1 MFLQLQHGGRIGHP
15 DNSGGLTPVAPSPIA
30 LPDTIFTSGGHRPA
44 VVPREMTT
52 EDIRE
57 TVHDFAAGARR
68 ADEAGFAGVEV
79 HGGNGYLLHQFL
91 ASGTNHRTDAYGG
104 SAAGRI
110 RFVREVVEAVAEAI
124 GPDRVGLRIAPG
136 VTANGMHE
144 DDADDVY
151 PALVDALS
159 DSGLGYLRRRF
170 RGHHARPCFGQGER
184 RMTALLE
191 VEDLRVAYGKIEAV
205 KGISFS
211 VDAGE
216 VVTLI
221 GTNGAGKT
229 TTLRTLSGLLKP
241 VGGQIKFEGK
251 SLRKIPAHKIV
262 SLGLAHSP
270 EGRHIFP
277 RMTIEENLLLGA
289 FLRKD
294 TPGIAKDVQRAYDLF
309 PILGERRK
317 QAAGTL
323 SGGEQQMLAMGRA
336 LMSQPK
342 LLMLDEPSMGLS
354 PIMMQKIMATIA
366 ELKAQGTT
374 ILLVEQNAQAAL
386 ALADHGHVMEIGK
399 VVLSGTGQD
408 LLHDESVRK
417 AYLGED

>member
-1 MFLQLQHGGRIGHP
+1 
-15 DNSGGLTPVAPSPIA
+15 
-30 LPDTIFTSGGHRPA
+30 
-44 VVPREMTT
+44 
-52 EDIRE
+52 
-57 TVHDFAAGARR
+57 
-68 ADEAGFAGVEV
+68 
-79 HGGNGYLLHQFL
+79 
-91 ASGTNHRTDAYGG
+91 
-104 SAAGRI
+104 
-110 RFVREVVEAVAEAI
+110 
-124 GPDRVGLRIAPG
+124 
-136 VTANGMHE
+136 
-144 DDADDVY
+144 
-151 PALVDALS
+151 
-159 DSGLGYLRRRF
+159 
-170 RGHHARPCFGQGER
+170 
-184 RMTALLE
+184 MTALLE

-205 KGISFS
+205 KGISFK
-211 VDAGE
+211 VEEGE

-229 TTLRTLSGLLKP
+229 TTLRTLSGLIKP
-241 VGGQIKFEGK
+241 LAGQIKFNGK
-251 SLRKIPAHKIV
+251 SLRRVPAHQVV

-277 RMTIEENLLLGA
+277 RMTIEDNLRLGA

-294 TPGIAKDVQRAYDLF
+294 SDGINKDIQRAYDLF

-354 PIMMQKIMATIA
+354 PIMMQKIMATIT
-366 ELKAQGTT
+366 ELREQGTT

-386 ALADHGHVMEIGK
+386 SLANHAHVMEIGSI
-399 VVLSGTGQD
+399 VLSGTGQD
-408 LLHDESVRK
+408 LLHDDSVRK

>member
-1 MFLQLQHGGRIGHP
+1 M
-15 DNSGGLTPVAPSPIA
+15 A
-30 LPDTIFTSGGHRPA
+30 
-44 VVPREMTT
+44 
-52 EDIRE
+52 
-57 TVHDFAAGARR
+57 
-68 ADEAGFAGVEV
+68 
-79 HGGNGYLLHQFL
+79 
-91 ASGTNHRTDAYGG
+91 
-104 SAAGRI
+104 
-110 RFVREVVEAVAEAI
+110 
-124 GPDRVGLRIAPG
+124 
-136 VTANGMHE
+136 
-144 DDADDVY
+144 
-151 PALVDALS
+151 
-159 DSGLGYLRRRF
+159 
-170 RGHHARPCFGQGER
+170 
-184 RMTALLE
+184 ALLE

-205 KGISFS
+205 KGISFT

-229 TTLRTLSGLLKP
+229 TTLRTISGLIKP
-241 VGGQIKFEGK
+241 LGGQIRFNGR
-251 SLRKIPAHKIV
+251 SLRKVPAHQIV

-277 RMTIEENLLLGA
+277 RMSIEDNLRLGA

-294 TPGIAKDVQRAYDLF
+294 QDGINQDIQRAYDLF

-336 LMSQPK
+336 LMSRPK

-354 PIMMQKIMATIA
+354 PIMMQKIMATIV
-366 ELKAQGTT
+366 ELRSQGTT

-386 ALADHGHVMEIGK
+386 SLADQGHVMEIGTIA
-399 VVLSGTGQD
+399 LSGTGRD

>member
-1 MFLQLQHGGRIGHP
+1 
-15 DNSGGLTPVAPSPIA
+15 
-30 LPDTIFTSGGHRPA
+30 
-44 VVPREMTT
+44 
-52 EDIRE
+52 
-57 TVHDFAAGARR
+57 
-68 ADEAGFAGVEV
+68 
-79 HGGNGYLLHQFL
+79 
-91 ASGTNHRTDAYGG
+91 
-104 SAAGRI
+104 
-110 RFVREVVEAVAEAI
+110 
-124 GPDRVGLRIAPG
+124 
-136 VTANGMHE
+136 
-144 DDADDVY
+144 
-151 PALVDALS
+151 
-159 DSGLGYLRRRF
+159 
-170 RGHHARPCFGQGER
+170 
-184 RMTALLE
+184 MTALLE

-211 VDAGE
+211 VEEGQA
-216 VVTLI
+216 VTLI

-241 VGGQIKFEGK
+241 TSGK
-251 SLRKIPAHKIV
+251 IVFDGRPLTGVPAHKIV

-277 RMTIEENLLLGA
+277 RLTIAENLQLGA

-294 TPGIAKDVQRAYDLF
+294 TAGIEADIRHVYDLF

-317 QAAGTL
+317 QASGTL

-336 LMSQPK
+336 LMSRPK

-354 PIMMQKIMATIA
+354 PIMMQKIMATIR
-366 ELKAQGTT
+366 ELRSQGTT

-386 ALADHGHVMEIGK
+386 SLADQAHVMEIGRIA
-399 VVLSGTGQD
+399 LSGSGPS

>member
-1 MFLQLQHGGRIGHP
+1 
-15 DNSGGLTPVAPSPIA
+15 
-30 LPDTIFTSGGHRPA
+30 
-44 VVPREMTT
+44 
-52 EDIRE
+52 
-57 TVHDFAAGARR
+57 
-68 ADEAGFAGVEV
+68 
-79 HGGNGYLLHQFL
+79 
-91 ASGTNHRTDAYGG
+91 
-104 SAAGRI
+104 
-110 RFVREVVEAVAEAI
+110 
-124 GPDRVGLRIAPG
+124 
-136 VTANGMHE
+136 
-144 DDADDVY
+144 
-151 PALVDALS
+151 
-159 DSGLGYLRRRF
+159 
-170 RGHHARPCFGQGER
+170 
-184 RMTALLE
+184 MTALLE
-191 VEDLRVAYGKIEAV
+191 VEDLKVAYGKIEAV

-211 VDAGE
+211 VEEGQ

-241 VGGQIKFEGK
+241 LSGK
-251 SLRKIPAHKIV
+251 ITFAGTPLNAVPAHKIV
-262 SLGLAHSP
+262 SMGIAHSP
-270 EGRHIFP
+270 EGRRIFP
-277 RMTIEENLLLGA
+277 RLTIAENLQLGA

-294 TPGIAKDVQRAYDLF
+294 TAGIQKDIERAYDLF

-354 PIMMQKIMATIA
+354 PIMMQKIMSTIA
-366 ELKAQGTT
+366 ELKSQGTT

-386 ALADHGHVMEIGK
+386 SLADQGHVMEVGSI
-399 VVLSGTGQD
+399 VLSGTGQD

>member
-1 MFLQLQHGGRIGHP
+1 
-15 DNSGGLTPVAPSPIA
+15 
-30 LPDTIFTSGGHRPA
+30 
-44 VVPREMTT
+44 
-52 EDIRE
+52 
-57 TVHDFAAGARR
+57 
-68 ADEAGFAGVEV
+68 
-79 HGGNGYLLHQFL
+79 
-91 ASGTNHRTDAYGG
+91 
-104 SAAGRI
+104 
-110 RFVREVVEAVAEAI
+110 
-124 GPDRVGLRIAPG
+124 
-136 VTANGMHE
+136 
-144 DDADDVY
+144 
-151 PALVDALS
+151 
-159 DSGLGYLRRRF
+159 
-170 RGHHARPCFGQGER
+170 
-184 RMTALLE
+184 MTALLE

-205 KGISFS
+205 KGISFK
-211 VDAGE
+211 VEEGE

-229 TTLRTLSGLLKP
+229 TTLRTLSGLIKP
-241 VGGQIKFEGK
+241 LTGQIKFNGK
-251 SLRKIPAHKIV
+251 SLRKIPAHQVV

-277 RMTIEENLLLGA
+277 RMSIEDNLRLGA

-294 TPGIAKDVQRAYDLF
+294 SDGIAKDIQRAYELF

-354 PIMMQKIMATIA
+354 PIMMQKIMATIT
-366 ELKAQGTT
+366 ELRDQGTT

-386 ALADHGHVMEIGK
+386 SLANHAHVMEVGSI
-399 VVLSGTGQD
+399 VLSGTGQD
-408 LLHDESVRK
+408 LLHDDSVRK

>member
-1 MFLQLQHGGRIGHP
+1 
-15 DNSGGLTPVAPSPIA
+15 
-30 LPDTIFTSGGHRPA
+30 
-44 VVPREMTT
+44 
-52 EDIRE
+52 
-57 TVHDFAAGARR
+57 
-68 ADEAGFAGVEV
+68 
-79 HGGNGYLLHQFL
+79 
-91 ASGTNHRTDAYGG
+91 
-104 SAAGRI
+104 
-110 RFVREVVEAVAEAI
+110 
-124 GPDRVGLRIAPG
+124 
-136 VTANGMHE
+136 
-144 DDADDVY
+144 
-151 PALVDALS
+151 
-159 DSGLGYLRRRF
+159 
-170 RGHHARPCFGQGER
+170 
-184 RMTALLE
+184 MTALLE
-191 VEDLRVAYGKIEAV
+191 VEDLQVAYGKIEAV
-205 KGISFS
+205 KGISFT
-211 VDAGE
+211 VEAGQ

-241 VGGQIKFEGK
+241 SSAARIVFDGK
-251 SLRKIPAHKIV
+251 PLNGVPAHKIV
-262 SLGLAHSP
+262 ALGLAHSP

-277 RMTIEENLLLGA
+277 RLTIAENLQLGA

-294 TPGIAKDVQRAYDLF
+294 KAGIEKDIQRAYDLF

-386 ALADHGHVMEIGK
+386 SLADQGHVMEVGNI
-399 VVLSGTGQD
+399 VLSGTGQD